1 MALSSSSNVWKVILV
16 IFLIITA
23 FFVLCF
29 YFRTIFITIVVGIV
43 MIIMSEKLMKHYRK
57 KINRSDLSKT
67 RRKILGAG
75 LIIFWVFSI
84 IFLVWNSLEDLS
96 GAIGEARKTQQTAS
110 GVYLMKID
118 PYMPPLVAK
127 NVLTEKR
134 IKEAEN
140 YVFSVFSEFF
150 SKIANLLLNAVL
162 IIPLMFAM
170 YYKRGK
176 ELTKKVVK
184 HMPKKFRGSCERAM
198 KDIAS
203 ETHDY
208 LEGKIIETTVVG
220 AICCLG
226 FFVAGVKGWLVLG
239 LLAGFLNIVPYIGPL
254 IGAIPPVLITLLVD
268 KPIAAIYVII
278 AVIVA
283 QLVDNLYLNP
293 FMISGKVKIDPLLSI
308 VVILIGAQLFGA
320 IGMIFAIPIY
330 LVYKI
335 ILKEAYRELTR
346 IYGSG

>member
-1 MALSSSSNVWKVILV
+1 
-16 IFLIITA
+16 
-23 FFVLCF
+23 
-29 YFRTIFITIVVGIV
+29 
-43 MIIMSEKLMKHYRK
+43 
-57 KINRSDLSKT
+57 
-67 RRKILGAG
+67 
-75 LIIFWVFSI
+75 
-84 IFLVWNSLEDLS
+84 
-96 GAIGEARKTQQTAS
+96 
-110 GVYLMKID
+110 
-118 PYMPPLVAK
+118 
-127 NVLTEKR
+127 
-134 IKEAEN
+134 
-140 YVFSVFSEFF
+140 
-150 SKIANLLLNAVL
+150 
-162 IIPLMFAM
+162 
-170 YYKRGK
+170 
-176 ELTKKVVK
+176 
-184 HMPKKFRGSCERAM
+184 M